1 MKRTHFVSN
10 VSDDSLKKVLEYI
23 NDLHNILLE
32 DAKKN
37 DSSRKDIDEDDAFDD
52 EDEYYNDE
60 EARDDAAFANFDRKH
75 VTGYDDFQSDYDY
88 YRNSPKMF
96 NPYDEDEDDDDDY
109 YSKYSGEHFGAGF
122 EIDEPRPEDYT
133 DSKTFE
139 DDLAAYERFVE
150 AGEECVR
157 RGLEKPEWA
166 NSVKIDDV
174 SDDVDDD
181 IDDDVNDE
189 PSANVKVFILI

>member
-10 VSDDSLKKVLEYI
+10 ASDDSLKKVLEYI

-37 DSSRKDIDEDDAFDD
+37 DSSRKDLDEDD
-52 EDEYYNDE
+52 E
-60 EARDDAAFANFDRKH
+60 EVRDDAAFADFDRKH

-88 YRNSPKMF
+88 YRNGSKMF
-96 NPYDEDEDDDDDY
+96 NPYDEDEYDEDDD
-109 YSKYSGEHFGAGF
+109 SKYFGEHFGAGF

-139 DDLAAYERFVE
+139 DDYAAYERFVE
-150 AGEECVR
+150 AGEDCVR
-157 RGLEKPEWA
+157 RDLEKPEWA
-166 NSVKIDDV
+166 DSVKIDDV
-174 SDDVDDD
+174 
-181 IDDDVNDE
+181 DDDVYDDCDDDYDDE
-189 PSANVKVFILI
+189 PYSNAKVFRKIYILI